1 MKSLLREASARAGSA
16 YSVFLAVC
24 PAGTLKNVSHRF
36 ISLVSGRH
44 EALGFSGR
52 PHGIRREETPA
63 DRRIDAD
70 PHGFPHGI
78 FGKLQPAARKAELRL
93 RVNESVKGDGREEM
107 VFGQLRGMLQ
117 RRAGTRIQ
125 KIERNRRD
133 FKFAKRKR
141 QVNAVFR
148 CLTHAEEPARADLE
162 SCRLSGANG
171 LHFIL
176 PGV

>member
-1 MKSLLREASARAGSA
+1 
-16 YSVFLAVC
+16 
-24 PAGTLKNVSHRF
+24 
-36 ISLVSGRH
+36 
-44 EALGFSGR
+44 
-52 PHGIRREETPA
+52 
-63 DRRIDAD
+63 
-70 PHGFPHGI
+70 
-78 FGKLQPAARKAELRL
+78 
-93 RVNESVKGDGREEM
+93 
-107 VFGQLRGMLQ
+107 MLQ

-148 CLTHAEEPARADLE
+148 CLTHAEESARADLQ